1 MSASSIDLNFRPRSY
16 FWPLSAEKHLLSTVR
31 GETRR
36 RAVQAAIDANDLDAL
51 SEFCTTSTLSPE
63 ERQAFGAIH
72 PRFMGGEYLPG
83 LKEEEIEIARININS
98 TTSDVTSVYARRTP
112 KGISYRVVD
121 EYERDTLAG
130 TARRFSKL
138 PLTLG
143 QLVDFF
149 LSTWRLD
156 EVLAMNELDE
166 EESQD
171 FVHPSSAFYP
181 GFASVI
187 RQKIHDWRYVEAETE
202 EEL

>member
-31 GETRR
+31 GEARR
-36 RAVQAAIDANDLDAL
+36 QAVQAAIDANDLDAL
-51 SEFCTTSTLSPE
+51 SDFCAKSTLSPE
-63 ERQAFGAIH
+63 ERQAFGRMH
-72 PRFMGGEYLPG
+72 PSFMGGEYLPG
-83 LKEEEIEIARININS
+83 LKEEEIEIARINVDS

-112 KGISYRVVD
+112 KGICYRVVD
-121 EYERDTLAG
+121 EYEGDTPTG
-130 TARRFSKL
+130 TTRRFSKL

-143 QLVDFF
+143 DLVDFF
-149 LSTWRLD
+149 LSRWRLD
-156 EVLAMNELDE
+156 KVLDMNELDE

-187 RQKIHDWRYVEAETE
+187 REKIHAWRSVEEEAEDE
-202 EEL
+202 S